1 MFTLIFKDLR
11 RALSSAH
18 SKSLNVS
25 FIFKSFALLLAS
37 VSSAYAQNT
46 VQAIE
51 QQTDI
56 LVIAIYCIMFAFGF
70 MSGQQR

>member
-1 MFTLIFKDLR
+1 MF
-11 RALSSAH
+11 
-18 SKSLNVS
+18 
-25 FIFKSFALLLAS
+25 FKSFALFLAS
-37 VSSAYAQNT
+37 TTYSFAQNT

-56 LVIAIYCIMFAFGF
+56 IIIATYSLLFAIGF